1 MPITVVL
8 AVGLDPWLLATQT
21 RVWRAA
27 GYIVVSAD
35 SIGEAVDLFNDGDFD
50 LVVLGDSVSIEN
62 RETITSLIRA
72 SGSRTPVVPMGNTS
86 TNSDPFADSTTKDD
100 SNSLVK
106 GLRELLVE
114 GAKMRAI
121 PMILRGNGSQ
131 R

>member
-27 GYIVVSAD
+27 GYFVVSAD

>member
-27 GYIVVSAD
+27 GYFVVSAD

-72 SGSRTPVVPMGNTS
+72 SGSRTPVVPIGNTLS
-86 TNSDPFADSTTKDD
+86 NADSFADSTTKDD

-121 PMILRGNGSQ
+121 PMMLRGNGSQ